1 MIDDLIV
8 RSCKRLPSNPQLPIV
23 QLLRHLDDLP
33 ESLCRGAVTIGN
45 FDGVHLGHAR
55 LVEVLSAKAAAL
67 DKASIVFTLDP
78 HPANFLRPDQTP
90 PSLSWIER
98 KADLLGSLGVDAV
111 IAYPTDEAFLRLEA
125 GEFFDRILVGR
136 LEARAV
142 VEGPNFFFG
151 RDRAG
156 DIELL
161 GRFCRR
167 AGLALEVVPPLEIDG
182 CIVSSSRIRELLRA
196 GSVEQAGRMLTEPY
210 RIRGRVVRG
219 ADRGAKLGFP
229 TANLDRIDT
238 LPPGPG
244 IYAGRAWIDGSSWPA
259 AISIGPNRTFDE
271 NVLKVEAHLIG
282 YAGVLYDR
290 RVELDFLARLR
301 DIIRFDSV
309 DALIGQIGRDVAAV
323 REIV

>member
-1 MIDDLIV
+1 
-8 RSCKRLPSNPQLPIV
+8 V

-67 DKASIVFTLDP
+67 GKAAIVFTLDP

-111 IAYPTDEAFLRLEA
+111 IAYPTDEAFLQLAAR
-125 GEFFDRILVGR
+125 EFFDRILVGR
-136 LEARAV
+136 LEARTV

-161 GRFCRR
+161 GQYCRQ

-182 CIVSSSRIRELLRA
+182 CIVSSSRIRELIRA

-219 ADRGAKLGFP
+219 AGRGAKLGFP
-229 TANLDRIDT
+229 TVNLDTANLDRIDT
-238 LPPGPG
+238 LLPGPG
-244 IYAGRAWIDGSSWPA
+244 IYAGRAWIDGSPWPA

-282 YAGVLYDR
+282 YTGALYDR
-290 RVELDFLARLR
+290 RVELDFFARLR

-323 REIV
+323 REIVARHNLTTQHGV